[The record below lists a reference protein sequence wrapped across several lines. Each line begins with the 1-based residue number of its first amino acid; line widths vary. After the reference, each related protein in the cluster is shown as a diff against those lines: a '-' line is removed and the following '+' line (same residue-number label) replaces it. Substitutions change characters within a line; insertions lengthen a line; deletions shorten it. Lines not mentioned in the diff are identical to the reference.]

1 MFNKK
6 NLLLMGLV
14 FIFMAMQPISA
25 LTANSS
31 SYSVSMFGTGMASST
46 PSSTNYSSTALTE
59 AKGTTRN
66 AESSSLTANI
76 GFFENTIYHRTVSIT
91 SWLISPPSKS
101 AVIGSTIGLYISALN
116 YQSIWAEITSPN
128 NQVQILTLNNTNS
141 VYYLPSP
148 SVIGR
153 YKVIFYANSST
164 GATASAIDYFELTE
178 QAAPPVIPPS
188 GGGGGGTTTVIEKCA
203 YIWDCSSWSI
213 CQQGKQ
219 QRECKN
225 IGNCTGT
232 EGKPL
237 ESKECSDALFD
248 VGIALTLT
256 QNETLKFSIDLIEKK
271 GIEKIDVQL
280 KYSIINSNNT
290 EIFSQIETK
299 AILGNLS
306 YEKEI
311 KDVKLSDGEYL
322 LRVDIIYGNL
332 QKAYAEQKFKSIN
345 GKIEPIREEKISEPA
360 GRIITLHTLLILI
373 LLMIVLVVIVLIILI
388 KRRGKIDALVTEGK
402 EYIQRGEISK
412 AKENYKLL
420 KEVYESEY
428 KGKASVYNK
437 IKDYY
442 DVLANSMK
450 NKSAFLAVSI
460 STLFLIGLT
469 ANGNITGFAVNDL
482 ASPNKADG
490 VWIML
495 IGILALSLLVWR
507 KRTSKI
513 IRKSE
518 KEDYAS
524 GLNKFSS
531 VREKSI
537 SGLLN
542 KKAYSENGN
551 FLGEIKEVI
560 LANNRIDSLKIK
572 LNKKD
577 RFKARG
583 VIASYKYVK
592 GIGEVIIIDEKIA
605 EHLETVPRSISLSA
619 ALIGLLKKIRRQK

>member
-14 FIFMAMQPISA
+14 FIFMALQSVSA

-31 SYSVSMFGTGMASST
+31 SYSVSMFGTGMASSNQ
-46 PSSTNYSSTALTE
+46 SSANYTSVSISE
-59 AKGTTRN
+59 AKATTRN

-116 YQSIWAEITSPN
+116 YQFIWAEITSPN
-128 NQVQILTLNNTNS
+128 NQLQILTLNNTNF

-164 GATASAIDYFELTE
+164 GATASAVDYFNLTE
-178 QAAPPVIPPS
+178 QIAPPVTPPP
-188 GGGGGGTTTVIEKCA
+188 GGGGGTTTIIEKCV
-203 YIWDCSSWSI
+203 YYWDCTPWTLCSE
-213 CQQGKQ
+213 GKNT
-219 QRECKN
+219 RECAN
-225 IGNCTGT
+225 TGTCVGT
-232 EGKPL
+232 EGKP
-237 ESKECSDALFD
+237 KEEINCSEQLFD
-248 VGIALTLT
+248 ILIKQLIARPLN
-256 QNETLKFSIDLIEKK
+256 QNRTIEFRVDLIDKV
-271 GIEKIDVQL
+271 GIEKFDVHI
-280 KYSIINSNNT
+280 KYSIIDSNNT
-290 EIFSQIETK
+290 EIFSRIETK

-306 YEKEI
+306 FEKILDEI
-311 KDVKLSDGEYL
+311 ELADGEYD
-322 LRVDIIYGNL
+322 LRVDILYGNL
-332 QKAYAEQKFKSIN
+332 QRAFAEQKFKVGN
-345 GKIEPIREEKISEPA
+345 GKIEIKEPA
-360 GRIITLHTLLILI
+360 GARITLIKLLILI
-373 LLMIVLVVIVLIILI
+373 LLIIVLFVIVLIILI

-402 EYIQRGEISK
+402 EYMQKGEISK

-420 KEVYESEY
+420 KDLYESKY

-450 NKSAFLAVSI
+450 NKSAFFAVSI
-460 STLFLIGLT
+460 LTLFLIGFVV
-469 ANGNITGFAVNDL
+469 NSNITGFAVNDL
-482 ASPNKADG
+482 ASPSKAG
-490 VWIML
+490 GIWIML
-495 IGILALSLLVWR
+495 IGILALSLLIWW

-513 IRKSE
+513 IKKSE
-518 KEDYAS
+518 QEDYTS

-531 VREKSI
+531 FREKSI

-542 KKAYSENGN
+542 KKVYSENGRY
-551 FLGEIKEVI
+551 LGEINDVI

-572 LNKKD
+572 LDKKD

-583 VIASYKYVK
+583 VIASYKYVR